1 MKRLIASFFAML
13 FIVAVFAVP
22 AFAADAREPSPGL
35 ISERIVTDDEEILVL
50 FECIN
55 SMKTEKFQ
63 GIKREPHEF
72 CTILQHGFQP
82 LIGALSSLSKKFK
95 VCLKMPLTV
104 TIKELVH

>member
-35 ISERIVTDDEEILVL
+35 ISERIVTDDEG
-50 FECIN
+50 N
-55 SMKTEKFQ
+55 TMKTEKFQ

>member
-13 FIVAVFAVP
+13 FIVGGIRSAS
-22 AFAADAREPSPGL
+22 FAADLENRHRL
-35 ISERIVTDDEEILVL
+35 ISERIVTDDEETLVL

>member
-1 MKRLIASFFAML
+1 MKRLIASFLLCFLLLRYSQCQLLLPTLENRHQAL
-13 FIVAVFAVP
+13 FLSESSLTT
-22 AFAADAREPSPGL
+22 RE
-35 ISERIVTDDEEILVL
+35 TLVL